1 MSELFYDQ
9 AIYGINSWQVEM
21 WELLQKTRFERLLFK
36 KQASMKLSQAE
47 MVTRIVSVS
56 RKTQLIGS

>member
-1 MSELFYDQ
+1 
-9 AIYGINSWQVEM
+9 
-21 WELLQKTRFERLLFK
+21 LLQKTRFERLLFK